1 MPLHHFR
8 ALRDLSLPGWSP
20 NFVKKGDL
28 ILVPEEHMRDAYK
41 LADRRF
47 LEALPAIPADNTVRL
62 EPAPSADEVLQALA
76 ANPQVYEAVK
86 RHFQEEF
93 VRMLRSDFGSLLSGL
108 SARSIAELHSSFQ
121 RWLATRSPGASYT
134 PEEFQ
139 AEQLRRTQEY
149 KAEQLRRQKEF
160 EAEQLRRQQQA
171 VPIKVTSTP
180 PLSQSPFYG
189 MYQAGLS
196 KLGLA
201 SGVITDPED

>member
-108 SARSIAELHSSFQ
+108 SARSVAELHSSFQ

-134 PEEFQ
+134 PEESQ
-139 AEQLRRTQEY
+139 
-149 KAEQLRRQKEF
+149 
-160 EAEQLRRQQQA
+160 AEQLRRQQQA